1 MSRRTAD
8 EEISAGKV
16 TVNGKPAVLGQK
28 IDPEGD
34 VVIYKGKPVGGEVK
48 KICIMLNKPR
58 GYVTTME
65 DERGRRCVAD
75 LVADVG
81 VRVYPIGRL
90 DRDSEGL
97 LLLTNDGELANM
109 LTHPKYHKPKIYTVK
124 VRGTVDEK
132 TIDRLCRPFS
142 IDGYITRPAEVKKLG
157 EADGMT
163 SLSIK
168 LFNCRGTGQR
178 KMP

>member
-65 DERGRRCVAD
+65 DERGRSA
-75 LVADVG
+75 L
-81 VRVYPIGRL
+81 PT
-90 DRDSEGL
+90 L
-97 LLLTNDGELANM
+97 LRMSA
-109 LTHPKYHKPKIYTVK
+109 
-124 VRGTVDEK
+124 
-132 TIDRLCRPFS
+132 
-142 IDGYITRPAEVKKLG
+142 
-157 EADGMT
+157 
-163 SLSIK
+163 
-168 LFNCRGTGQR
+168 
-178 KMP
+178 